1 MAIEKLKT
9 LKDST
14 EALLVY
20 QETIAENPGKALPS
34 QTLWEILRKFKE
46 ESDAVYAAL
55 KDEYS
60 NKVYAE
66 AQEAAGYPEEFWKEI
81 EEDRI
86 VSRIKALREQFPSVG
101 LNEARH
107 IVTGKPFGEF

>member
-9 LKDST
+9 LKDSI
-14 EALLVY
+14 EALLAY
-20 QETIAENPGKALPS
+20 QETVAANHGKTLPS
-34 QTLWEILRKFKE
+34 KTQWEILRKFKE

-60 NKVYAE
+60 KKVYAE
-66 AQEAAGYPEEFWKEI
+66 AQEAAGHPEEFWKEI
-81 EEDRI
+81 EDDLI

-101 LNEARH
+101 LNEAKH
-107 IVTGKPFGEF
+107 IVTGKPFREF